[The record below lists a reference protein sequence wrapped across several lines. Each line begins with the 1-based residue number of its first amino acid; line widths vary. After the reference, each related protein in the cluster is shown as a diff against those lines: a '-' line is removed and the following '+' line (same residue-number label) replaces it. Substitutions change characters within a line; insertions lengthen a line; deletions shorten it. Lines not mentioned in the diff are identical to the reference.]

1 MVSNR
6 DIDSVKPK
14 LSILL
19 FDTINGYT
27 IVKLYI
33 IDIIILG
40 ITIVNI
46 SAEFVK
52 PKLAWRREGQEYRW
66 SQDCFGSF
74 GCLKKHYNNHWIY
87 GYPSMDIFCKTTIKA
102 LSPLNNI
109 IGYIL

>member
-1 MVSNR
+1 MASNR

-19 FDTINGYT
+19 FDTVNGYTT
-27 IVKLYI
+27 IVKLYK

-52 PKLAWRREGQEYRW
+52 PKLAWRREGQQGMPMVTGLFW
-66 SQDCFGSF
+66 LFWLF
-74 GCLKKHYNNHWIY
+74 KKSIITTGYMVIHLWIY
-87 GYPSMDIFCKTTIKA
+87 SVK
-102 LSPLNNI
+102 PL
-109 IGYIL
+109 